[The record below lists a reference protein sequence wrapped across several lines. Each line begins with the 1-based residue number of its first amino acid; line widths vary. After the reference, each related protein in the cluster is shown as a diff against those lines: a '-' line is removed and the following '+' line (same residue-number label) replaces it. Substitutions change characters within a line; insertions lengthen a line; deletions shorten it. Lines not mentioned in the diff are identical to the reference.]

1 MRLLAMFLLAGLW
14 SCEQRI
20 PGGAMMDA
28 MVTVDGRCLGVL
40 VSSELVLYP
49 GHCGSKT
56 EYIGTVVGKLSTEA
70 CWVHQE
76 GMLGNGTDFAA
87 CRLSASVSVPAAHVG
102 AFEPGDQVFLVDAAS
117 DGSRQYIDATMLED
131 HGKELLVRL
140 PAGVFCRGSS
150 GAPLFA
156 KRGGRALVIGLGSS
170 RAKDTSCDSPGS
182 AWFVRASE
190 HLAWA
195 RQTEPNK

>member
-87 CRLSASVSVPAAHVG
+87 CRLSASVSVPAANSSASRYMIGYTGTSSISINQILNMTVI
-102 AFEPGDQVFLVDAAS
+102 APRSALVLEPGKTWNGSGMAKNIEIHQGAYVHHRPFLAS
-117 DGSRQYIDATMLED
+117 YYSTLC
-131 HGKELLVRL
+131 
-140 PAGVFCRGSS
+140 P
-150 GAPLFA
+150 
-156 KRGGRALVIGLGSS
+156 
-170 RAKDTSCDSPGS
+170 
-182 AWFVRASE
+182 
-190 HLAWA
+190 
-195 RQTEPNK
+195 